1 MVKKQFAISFHIT
14 PTLIVISLL
23 LFPFYYSHQLAW
35 SQSQV
40 SSDGQQQSQTG
51 QARNNL
57 SSCAVSDIGRLEDD
71 SMIATQQHASNSSSH
86 FIFPSQKQ
94 LFFPS
99 VNATRQTDL
108 AVLTGTWTVENS
120 RAITQSLAELD
131 ALAPKMAFVVDR
143 YIPS

>member
-40 SSDGQQQSQTG
+40 SSDRQQQQSQTG

-57 SSCAVSDIGRLEDD
+57 SSYAVSDIGRLEDD

-99 VNATRQTDL
+99 VNATNMD
-108 AVLTGTWTVENS
+108 S
-120 RAITQSLAELD
+120 
-131 ALAPKMAFVVDR
+131 
-143 YIPS
+143 